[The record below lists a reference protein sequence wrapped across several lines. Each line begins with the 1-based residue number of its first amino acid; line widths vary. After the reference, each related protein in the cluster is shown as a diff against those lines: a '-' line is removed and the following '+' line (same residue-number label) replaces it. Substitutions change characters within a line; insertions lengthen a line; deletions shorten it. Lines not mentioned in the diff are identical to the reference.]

1 MRHMLALATFF
12 FASAAT
18 AQLLPPGPALPPVIE
33 GTVRDVGR
41 TADGNLDII
50 TRTTARTL
58 EQLRRDRLERLV
70 TENPREIE
78 LDDVGQPARR
88 GEILLLGN
96 SAEDIATAQ
105 AAGYQPIESVTIAEL
120 GLTVTKLRSPANLSL
135 ARAVRRL
142 QRLLPDREI
151 TADQL
156 LLSAGTA
163 SRMSDRSRQPAR
175 TGGADIAVGIID
187 SGAATSIVG
196 AGAQRGF
203 AHRAPLPAN
212 HGTAIA
218 DLLRHAGVRRILVAD
233 VYGDDPAGGSTLAVV
248 SALAWLVEQR
258 VRVASVSLVG
268 RDNPLL
274 RRAVEAARS
283 RGVVIAA
290 AVGNDGPAAPPAFP
304 ASYPGVIAVTGVDAR
319 NRVLIEAGRAAH
331 LDYAAPAADM
341 VAAGADGR
349 LIEVRGTS
357 YAVPLVAA
365 RIAHVLEAADPTGWV
380 ERLDAEAVDLGRRG
394 PDRTFG
400 RGLLCADCRRT
411 R

>member
-1 MRHMLALATFF
+1 MRQMLALATLIL
-12 FASAAT
+12 APAAT
-18 AQLLPPGPALPPVIE
+18 AQLLPPAPALPPVIE

-41 TADGNLDII
+41 TAGDSLDAVTRTA

-58 EQLRRDRLERLV
+58 DRLRRDRLGALAAD
-70 TENPREIE
+70 NPDAIE
-78 LDDVGQPARR
+78 LDDMGQPARR
-88 GEILLLGN
+88 GEILLLGDDE
-96 SAEDIATAQ
+96 ADIATAR
-105 AAGYQPIESVTIAEL
+105 AAGYPPIERMTIAEL
-120 GLTVTKLRSPANLSL
+120 GLVVTRLRAPEDLPL

-142 QRLLPDREI
+142 QRLLPGREI
-151 TADQL
+151 TADQI
-156 LLSAGTA
+156 LLSAGSA
-163 SRMSDRSRQPAR
+163 SR
-175 TGGADIAVGIID
+175 D
-187 SGAATSIVG
+187 SGVAPSIVP
-196 AGAQRGF
+196 AASQRGF
-203 AHRAPLPAN
+203 ARRAPLPAD
-212 HGTAIA
+212 HGTAMA
-218 DLLRHAGVRRILVAD
+218 DLLRHAGARRILVAD

-248 SALAWLVEQR
+248 SALAWLVEER

-304 ASYPGVIAVTGVDAR
+304 ASYPGVMAVTGVDAR

-349 LIEVRGTS
+349 LAEVRGTS

-365 RIAHVLEAADPTGWV
+365 RIAHALQSGAAEGWMA
-380 ERLDAEAVDLGRRG
+380 RLDAEAVDLGRRG
-394 PDRTFG
+394 PDGTFG
-400 RGLLCADCRRT
+400 RGLLCASCRRT